1 MYTKSYLLN
10 QLAVTLG
17 GRVCEEIK
25 YGVEEVTTAGSGDMQ
40 RVRDIARRMVGQWGF
55 SVTEKGAEIGIV
67 GWESDGAGRYE
78 AITRSDATAL
88 DIDLEVM
95 ALCDDAYARAKAAL
109 TKHFRLVDMLVEKL
123 LEQETV
129 NAKELLAMLEAYDP
143 KLSKVRLRVRLRVRG
158 HLAASGLNSRSP

>member
-1 MYTKSYLLN
+1 
-10 QLAVTLG
+10 
-17 GRVCEEIK
+17 
-25 YGVEEVTTAGSGDMQ
+25 MQ

-95 ALCDDAYARAKAAL
+95 AVCDL
-109 TKHFRLVDMLVEKL
+109 TP
-123 LEQETV
+123 TP
-129 NAKELLAMLEAYDP
+129 NPYP
-143 KLSKVRLRVRLRVRG
+143 
-158 HLAASGLNSRSP
+158 NPYPYP

>member
-1 MYTKSYLLN
+1 M
-10 QLAVTLG
+10 
-17 GRVCEEIK
+17 
-25 YGVEEVTTAGSGDMQ
+25 
-40 RVRDIARRMVGQWGF
+40 
-55 SVTEKGAEIGIV
+55 TEKGAEIGIV

-143 KLSKVRLRVRLRVRG
+143 KLSKALNKQPPIDSATL
-158 HLAASGLNSRSP
+158 LTGL